1 MRHCSDGGLN
11 SFAKGHDSESG
22 TATFHC
28 GHGTQCNNALCSP
41 RIEDATLCLDSCING
56 VSGRV
61 RWEGRSRNGICEDG
75 GEYSTYRNDPFPDWS
90 ELPGDLMYALESSK
104 IVVTDHGLVQ
114 TTAYTFEQCGDLCT
128 ALGGGNVCKYF
139 FWGHGENG
147 RCVSGDSLDSDTVST
162 PLCDESCITASTT
175 NNPLSECRMYDYY
188 TGITSQTVQ
197 EQVGCTDSGTYR
209 MGIVTSE
216 SQGALPLL
224 DDVDYTE
231 LPKGDNQLYGNVLLL
246 KDKDNYLNLYGLTNQ
261 RYTFKECAIMC
272 KTYPNKLCK
281 YFLWKGSV
289 DDTVTGCDAGAT
301 DPGKA
306 VCEIYARDGTPTT
319 DSSNNPSLICMIGT
333 FRHALMNNADY
344 MTWPVDSN
352 GIPYTAIGGCGM
364 GTDCTDC
371 GPRTAVTKSNTRR
384 LQDQIFDFSDPP
396 SPPSPPPPTPPPS
409 FPPPSP
415 PPSPSPPPQP

>member
-1 MRHCSDGGLN
+1 MCSFVRHCSDGGLN
-11 SFAKGHDSESG
+11 SFAKGHDPASG

-28 GHGTQCNNALCSP
+28 GHGTQCKNALCSP

-75 GEYSTYRNDPFPDWS
+75 GEYSTYRNDPLPAWS
-90 ELPGDLMYALESSK
+90 ELPGDLMYALESFK
-104 IVVTDHGLVQ
+104 IVGTDHGLDDR
-114 TTAYTFEQCGDLCT
+114 TAYTFEQCGDLCT

-147 RCVSGDSLDSDTVST
+147 RCVTTDGST
-162 PLCDESCITASTT
+162 PLCDTSCIAESTT
-175 NNPLSECRMYDYY
+175 DNPISECRMYSYY
-188 TGITSQTVQ
+188 TGITSQP
-197 EQVGCTDSGTYR
+197 VGCVSSGTYR

-224 DDVDYTE
+224 NDVDYTE
-231 LPKGDNQLYGNVLLL
+231 LPQGDNKFYGALPQLVPNQYY
-246 KDKDNYLNLYGLTNQ
+246 YLNLYGLTGQ
-261 RYTFKECAIMC
+261 RYTFEECAIMC

-289 DDTVTGCDAGAT
+289 DGTVTGCDSDTT

-306 VCEIYARDGTPTT
+306 YCEIYASDGTPLIK
-319 DSSNNPSLICMIGT
+319 SSGNPTIIRCPIGT

-371 GPRTAVTKSNTRR
+371 GPRTAVTTSNTRR
-384 LQDQIFDFSDPP
+384 LQDQIFDFTDPP
-396 SPPSPPPPTPPPS
+396 TPPSPPPPTPPPS